1 MEIEI
6 RDGLSIPE
14 GEVWFTASRSGGPGG
29 QNVNKVNSRVTLW
42 FDVAASPSLS
52 AEQKR
57 RILTRLATRVSGEGV
72 LRVVSQNH
80 RSQAANREAA
90 VNRLARLLREA
101 LEPVKL
107 RWETRVPRAAKRLRL
122 EEKKRRARIK
132 RDRSSRAARDD

>member
-52 AEQKR
+52 PEQKR

-90 VNRLARLLREA
+90 VDRLARLLREA
-101 LEPVKL
+101 LEPVKF
-107 RWETRVPRAAKRLRL
+107 RRETRVPLAAKRLRL

-132 RDRSSRAARDD
+132 RDRSSRPARDD

>member
-122 EEKKRRARIK
+122 EEKKHRARIK
-132 RDRSSRAARDD
+132 RDRSARKARDD